1 MAVPKKRRT
10 HSRTRTNHAY
20 NFKAEGKSAGLCKNC
35 GAAVLPHAVCPACGY
50 YKGRK
55 VITTKS
61 EKQAARKAR
70 KAEEKKK

>member
-20 NFKAEGKSAGLCKNC
+20 NFKAESKGVGVCKNC
-35 GAAVLPHAVCPACGY
+35 GAALLPHVVCPVCGF

-55 VITTKS
+55 IMTTKI
-61 EKQAARKAR
+61 EKQKARKAR
-70 KAEEKKK
+70 KAEEKK